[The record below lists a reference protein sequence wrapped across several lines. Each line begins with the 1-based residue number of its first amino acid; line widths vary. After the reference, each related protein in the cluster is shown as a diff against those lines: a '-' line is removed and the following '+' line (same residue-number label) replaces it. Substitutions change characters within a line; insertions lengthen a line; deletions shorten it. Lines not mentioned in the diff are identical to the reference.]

1 MESELNKARQEAEE
15 LKVQLD
21 QNTQRTEEL
30 RKNEISLKNLVA
42 SLAQPLAIRIERDLL
57 ATKIAERG
65 KDIESQAKENSAKL
79 QSAQEAGTLW
89 EHPKGN
95 KKIVLSVSSRDLVDT
110 KNGKLL
116 EKVDPA
122 RTKELAVKWLKI
134 RPQGGRIFIDSHGNA
149 TTLIDDRLIYL
160 GNVAD
165 LFD

>member
-1 MESELNKARQEAEE
+1 
-15 LKVQLD
+15 
-21 QNTQRTEEL
+21 
-30 RKNEISLKNLVA
+30 
-42 SLAQPLAIRIERDLL
+42 
-57 ATKIAERG
+57 
-65 KDIESQAKENSAKL
+65 
-79 QSAQEAGTLW
+79 
-89 EHPKGN
+89 
-95 KKIVLSVSSRDLVDT
+95 VDT